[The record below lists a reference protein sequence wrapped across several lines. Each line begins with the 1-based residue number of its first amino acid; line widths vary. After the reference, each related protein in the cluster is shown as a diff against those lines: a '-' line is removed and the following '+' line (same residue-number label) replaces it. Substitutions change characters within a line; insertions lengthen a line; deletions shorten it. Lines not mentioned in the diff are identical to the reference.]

1 MNNSL
6 YIRGQET
13 NKISL
18 KKLKISL
25 VRKRSAVQ
33 IRSLALLIIKELR
46 KISDSFFS
54 FQVTSG
60 YLLHCISLISFFRF
74 LFRQAILRKTLF
86 FNSSEYYT
94 FVTQNEYY
102 A

>member
-18 KKLKISL
+18 KKLKISF

-33 IRSLALLIIKELR
+33 IRSLALFKPPNP
-46 KISDSFFS
+46 
-54 FQVTSG
+54 Q
-60 YLLHCISLISFFRF
+60 
-74 LFRQAILRKTLF
+74 
-86 FNSSEYYT
+86 
-94 FVTQNEYY
+94 
-102 A
+102 